1 MVRTLVAIG
10 VGALAVASTV
20 ALAGVL
26 PRSIFLP
33 SYVAVI
39 VSAWYG
45 GSWPGLVTGIVCV
58 LGIDYFLIPPVSGLA
73 PDDPNDYVPMG
84 VFVAVSWLVG
94 TMTGSLQQAR
104 DAAHGAARELEAAN
118 AQLQD
123 QAAEMEL
130 ANQQL
135 QEQATEMEVAHEEL
149 QATTEELEE
158 RSRAAE
164 AAGREGAKLAERLRL
179 AQRAASIGVFDWH
192 VPSGR
197 VDWTEEEER
206 IFGLEPGTFEGTI
219 EGWGARVLPEDGERM
234 NRSMAEAMARREP
247 GMDFEFRVRR
257 PDGEVRWV
265 EGSAAFT
272 YAADGT
278 PLHMV
283 GVNVD
288 VTERHE
294 AVARLRVSEARLT
307 AVFEQAPVAVAVARG
322 TVAEELRFEL
332 ANEIYRQLLPGRDV
346 VGHTLREVM
355 PELEPHVRQV
365 LQEVLDTGSQFR
377 ADEYRVRYDR
387 SGTGVAEEAY
397 FNLVYHP
404 LRNEAGAVEGLV
416 TVATE
421 VTQQVRLRRE
431 TEEARARAE
440 EANRAKSQ
448 FLATMSH
455 ELRTPLNAIGG
466 YVQLIE
472 MGIRGPVTPEQRE
485 DLERIDRS
493 QRHLLGLINDVLD
506 FSKLEAG
513 SATYSAEPVQLDAVL
528 DEVQGLVLPQVAE
541 KELAYDDGAARAG
554 AVVLA
559 DRSRLGQ
566 VLLNLLSNSIKFT
579 PAGGRIQVACQVADG
594 TAAIRVHDTGIGIP
608 ADKLEFIFQPFAQVS
623 AGFTRTA
630 GGTGLGLAISR
641 DLARG
646 MGGNLVA
653 ESTLGEG
660 STFTL
665 TLPVA
670 PPSS

>member
-1 MVRTLVAIG
+1 MKVLIAVAAG
-10 VGALAVASTV
+10 VAAVALTTALAP
-20 ALAGVL
+20 VL
-26 PRSIFLP
+26 PRSIFLFACA
-33 SYVAVI
+33 AVI
-39 VSAWYG
+39 VSSWYG
-45 GSWPGLVTGIVCV
+45 GARPGMLTGVICV
-58 LGIDYFLIPPVSGLA
+58 LGLDYFLIPPVRAFA
-73 PDDPNDYVPMG
+73 PDDPNDYVPMA
-84 VFVAVSWLVG
+84 VFVVVAWLVG
-94 TMTGSLQQAR
+94 TMTDSLQTAR
-104 DAAHGAARELEAAN
+104 DAAWNTAAELEAAN
-118 AQLQD
+118 VQLQD
-123 QAAEMEL
+123 QAAELEL

-135 QEQATEMEVAHEEL
+135 QEQAAEMEVGHEEM
-149 QATTEELEE
+149 QATAEELEE
-158 RSRAAE
+158 RTRAAE
-164 AAGREGAKLAERLRL
+164 HAGAETAKLAERLRL
-179 AQRAASIGVFDWH
+179 AQRAAGIGVFDWH

-197 VDWTEEEER
+197 IDWTEEEER
-206 IFGLEPGTFEGTI
+206 LFGLEPGTFEGTI
-219 EGWGARVLPEDGERM
+219 EGWAQRVLPEDGERM
-234 NRSMAEAMARREP
+234 NREMAAAMARRQP

-294 AVARLRVSEARLT
+294 SLARLRISEARLT

-322 TVAEELRFEL
+322 TVAEDLRFEL
-332 ANEIYRQLLPGRDV
+332 ANDIYRQLLPERELVGR
-346 VGHTLREVM
+346 TLREVM
-355 PELEPHVRQV
+355 PEMEPGVRDV
-365 LQEVLDTGSQFR
+365 LQHVLDTGTQFR
-377 ADEYRVRYDR
+377 ADEFLVRYDR
-387 SGTGVAEEAY
+387 SGTGVPEDAY

-404 LRNEAGAVEGLV
+404 LRDASGAVEGLV

-431 TEEARARAE
+431 AEEARARAE
-440 EANRAKSQ
+440 EASHAKSL

-466 YVQLIE
+466 YVQLME

-485 DLERIDRS
+485 DLGRIDRS

-506 FSKLEAG
+506 FSKIEAG
-513 SATYSAEPVQLDAVL
+513 GASYVVEPVMLDVVL
-528 DEVQGLVLPQVAE
+528 EEVRGLVLPQVIDKQLSYA
-541 KELAYDDGAARAG
+541 DGPARCG
-554 AVVLA
+554 AVAMA
-559 DRSRLGQ
+559 DRERLEQ

-579 PAGGRIQVACQVADG
+579 PPGGRIEVTCDQRDGVVA
-594 TAAIRVHDTGIGIP
+594 IHVHDTGIGIP

-646 MGGNLVA
+646 MGGDLVV
-653 ESTLGEG
+653 ESTFGAG
-660 STFTL
+660 STFSV
-665 TLPVA
+665 TLPA
-670 PPSS
+670 AE

>member
-1 MVRTLVAIG
+1 
-10 VGALAVASTV
+10 
-20 ALAGVL
+20 
-26 PRSIFLP
+26 
-33 SYVAVI
+33 
-39 VSAWYG
+39 
-45 GSWPGLVTGIVCV
+45 
-58 LGIDYFLIPPVSGLA
+58 
-73 PDDPNDYVPMG
+73 
-84 VFVAVSWLVG
+84 
-94 TMTGSLQQAR
+94 
-104 DAAHGAARELEAAN
+104 
-118 AQLQD
+118 
-123 QAAEMEL
+123 
-130 ANQQL
+130 
-135 QEQATEMEVAHEEL
+135 
-149 QATTEELEE
+149 
-158 RSRAAE
+158 
-164 AAGREGAKLAERLRL
+164 
-179 AQRAASIGVFDWH
+179 
-192 VPSGR
+192 
-197 VDWTEEEER
+197 
-206 IFGLEPGTFEGTI
+206 
-219 EGWGARVLPEDGERM
+219 
-234 NRSMAEAMARREP
+234 
-247 GMDFEFRVRR
+247 
-257 PDGEVRWV
+257 
-265 EGSAAFT
+265 
-272 YAADGT
+272 
-278 PLHMV
+278 V

-288 VTERHE
+288 VTQRHE

-322 TVAEELRFEL
+322 TVAEDLRFEL
-332 ANEIYRQLLPGRDV
+332 ANEIYRQLLPGREV
-346 VGHTLREVM
+346 VGHTLGEVM
-355 PELEPHVRQV
+355 PELEPQVRQV
-365 LQEVLDTGSQFR
+365 LQEVLDTGTQFR

-387 SGTGVAEEAY
+387 SGTGVPEEAY

-404 LRNEAGAVEGLV
+404 LRDETGAVEGLV

-513 SATYSAEPVQLDAVL
+513 SATYGVEPVPLAAVL

-541 KELAYDDGAARAG
+541 KELAYDDSAARGG

-559 DRSRLGQ
+559 DRSRLEQ
-566 VLLNLLSNSIKFT
+566 VLLNLVSNSIKFT
-579 PAGGRIQVACQVADG
+579 PAGGRIQVACRVAEG

-646 MGGNLVA
+646 MGGDLVA

-660 STFTL
+660 SVFTL
-665 TLPVA
+665 TLPAA
-670 PPSS
+670 PPPGGD